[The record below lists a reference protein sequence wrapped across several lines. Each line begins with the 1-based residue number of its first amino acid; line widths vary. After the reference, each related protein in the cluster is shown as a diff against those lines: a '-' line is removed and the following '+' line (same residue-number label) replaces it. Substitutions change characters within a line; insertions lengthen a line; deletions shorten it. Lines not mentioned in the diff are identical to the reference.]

1 MIIVAYGT
9 RPEHLKIEPL
19 LKYWKSIGFNNWKV
33 YLTFQHNNFCQNI
46 IDTWEF
52 NKNQLATSLEI
63 PVTSENYNRLDDI
76 ITEILISS
84 NDPYCLGNEFG
95 TEKYQGQNVT
105 AILVQGDTASAFAC
119 ALAAFHRKIPI
130 IHLEAGLRSFDN
142 ENPYPEEAYRRM
154 ISMMSTYNLCPT
166 WKSAKNLENEKAPGQ
181 DFIVGNTIL
190 DSIVDKTATIENKI
204 LITLHRRENL
214 SEIPEWFNVVEKLA
228 EKYQDHEFILPI
240 HKNPEIYKYKSMFKY
255 VKCIEP
261 LPHDDFIDILS
272 SCKYIISDSGG
283 VVEESSW
290 FGKKIFLCRR
300 ETERPEAWQFYIK
313 SPTPEKLYEN
323 FIKEMSLDI
332 KDDLKAKCPF
342 GDGHASEKI
351 HEVLLKL
358 NIIKT

>member
-19 LKYWKSIGFNNWKV
+19 LRYWKSIGFNDWKV
-33 YLTFQHNNFCQNI
+33 WLTGQHKELCLDLSKTWEFKDKVIGGNI
-46 IDTWEF
+46 IDYE
-52 NKNQLATSLEI
+52 
-63 PVTSENYNRLDDI
+63 NRLDSI
-76 ITEILISS
+76 VSTILVSAHFH
-84 NDPYCLGNEFG
+84 L
-95 TEKYQGQNVT
+95 QNTDYV
-105 AILVQGDTASAFAC
+105 LVQGDTASAFAC
-119 ALAAFHRKIPI
+119 ALSAFHRKIPV

-154 ISMMSTYNLCPT
+154 ISMISSYNLCPT

-190 DSIVDKTATIENKI
+190 DSIVDKTATVENKI

-240 HKNPEIYKYKSMFKY
+240 HKNPEIYKYKSIFKY

-283 VVEESSW
+283 VIEESSW
-290 FGKKIFLCRR
+290 FGKRIFLCRR

-332 KDDLKAKCPF
+332 KNDLKAKCPF